1 MINLLK
7 ISDRYVVS
15 FEESYN
21 HAGELGKADP
31 DFPLM
36 YQVIEGKYG
45 EIYAYDDE
53 HLAVYV
59 IGQNRHKKVS
69 RLEGI
74 QLLNDCED
82 EGVYLFRADNQDLFH
97 TVANIIHAHKKRR
110 LSEEQKALQVERL
123 KEYRFSRLLDMQKS
137 IQFYA
142 SKRLSGG
149 NKAMIL
155 SLFISYYQLQI
166 LSLKKLVRTAFYDV
180 LQAKHNKV
188 ESDCNSYV
196 GDVVY
201 PCTELTTFKTS
212 NIKERRSKW
221 V

>member
-21 HAGELGKADP
+21 HAGELDKADP

-82 EGVYLFRADNQDLFH
+82 EGVYLFRADNQDLLH
-97 TVANIIHAHKKRR
+97 TVANIIHAHKKRQV
-110 LSEEQKALQVERL
+110 SEKERERL
-123 KEYRFSRLLDMQKS
+123 KSLSNQYGFKKQVMDIQNLPDFTS
-137 IQFYA
+137 INA
-142 SKRLSGG
+142 CP
-149 NKAMIL
+149 
-155 SLFISYYQLQI
+155 
-166 LSLKKLVRTAFYDV
+166 
-180 LQAKHNKV
+180 
-188 ESDCNSYV
+188 E
-196 GDVVY
+196 
-201 PCTELTTFKTS
+201 E
-212 NIKERRSKW
+212 IKP
-221 V
+221 